1 MKNLFIEIWCA
12 NKSMQVQYGRDLLFI
27 SRLYSRFISDIKIDN
42 LRKISIEIIESPD
55 KAHIIPT
62 HKLIKVCLFYKYL
75 DLGVLINIKQK
86 ANLDEFFLDFV
97 LESMMELSK
106 KFHWPKEKF
115 KDAYDKVIE
124 SKFKNEFVLL
134 SQKLSND
141 KRYGALIIV
150 NSTKEYVS
158 IILEVNDKKQSHET
172 TRIEL
177 AKIVYY
183 IDEFSNIVHKIKWIS
198 NEELIVSNKDEEIN
212 FKFSVRNEFL
222 EMFLTPKVHNE
233 KYLQDEL
240 KLLNP
245 DTSKEECLL
254 INNKRIANLSS
265 LREE

>member
-1 MKNLFIEIWCA
+1 MGFA
-12 NKSMQVQYGRDLLFI
+12 NETVQTQYGRDALFI

-55 KAHIIPT
+55 KVHIIPT
-62 HKLIKVCLFYKYL
+62 HKLTKVCVHYKYL
-75 DLGVLINIKQK
+75 EMSILSEMKQK
-86 ANLDEFFLDFV
+86 ATIDEFFLDFV
-97 LESMMELSK
+97 LESMMELSE

-115 KDAYDKVIE
+115 KEAYNKIIE

-141 KRYGALIIV
+141 KRYGASIII
-150 NSTKEYVS
+150 NSIKEYVS
-158 IILEVNDKKQSHET
+158 IILELNDKKQCDET
-172 TRIEL
+172 RIIEL

-183 IDEFSNIVHKIKWIS
+183 RDEFSNIVHKLKWVS

-212 FKFSVRNEFL
+212 FKFSVQNEVP
-222 EMFLTPKVHNE
+222 EMFLTPKMHNE

-245 DTSKEECLL
+245 GTSKEECLE

-265 LREE
+265 MQEE